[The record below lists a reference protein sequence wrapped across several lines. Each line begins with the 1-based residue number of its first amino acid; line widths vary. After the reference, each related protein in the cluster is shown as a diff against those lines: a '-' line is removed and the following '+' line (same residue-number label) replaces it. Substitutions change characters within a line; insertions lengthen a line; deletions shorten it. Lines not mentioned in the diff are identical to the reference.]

1 MLDSTPNSKTISR
14 RTIAKTAAWA
24 APAIALSAAS
34 PAFATSTE
42 NKVAMILFDEPTY
55 DVPAPGIITITGTL
69 VPITGQK
76 VPADI
81 KFDRTF
87 PGATGWY
94 ASQPV
99 VSGNTFTMTVQAYAN
114 ATPGATLRMSSPN
127 YSAYTPGTTTV
138 NAIGAPVP
146 VASGEI
152 NFDYSL
158 YLLPRGGEVE
168 LSGVLVPADGTSV
181 PADIALVADVASADY
196 VVSEKP
202 VVTGDTFT
210 MKVTNASSTTMP
222 IAVSVQSPNYPSYTA
237 ATTQLS
243 LNAPGFI
250 EAGYGMLPIANTWV
264 ASTSAATAG
273 RDKAVRWF
281 RPAASTPIIV
291 TSGMLGKAW
300 LDLRASLQNQSVF
313 TDNFKTAPF
322 QVPEYSGAFPDNF
335 PNLAVRTEANVVS
348 LTVNGVAQQVG
359 HGIGLRLGGST
370 VSGPG
375 AVGGSARPAVA
386 FWPSHDSSGN
396 ATTNGNVYAFLPA
409 SLPKGSVGRVEIVT
423 TVARPDGAATKIG
436 FVVDYYYK

>member
-1 MLDSTPNSKTISR
+1 MLDSKPNSKTVSR
-14 RTIAKTAAWA
+14 RTVAKTAAWA

-42 NKVAMILFDEPTY
+42 NKVAMILFDEPSY

-81 KFDRTF
+81 EFGRTF

-99 VSGNTFTMTVQAYAN
+99 VSGNTFTMTLQAFAN
-114 ATPGATLRMSSPN
+114 ATPGATLKLSSSN
-127 YSAYTPGTTTV
+127 YPAYTPGTTTV
-138 NAIGAPVP
+138 NPIGAPVP

-152 NFDYSL
+152 NFDHEL
-158 YLLPRGGEVE
+158 YLLPRDGEVE
-168 LSGVLVPADGTSV
+168 ISGVLVPADGTSV
-181 PADIALVADVASADY
+181 PAGIALVADVARADY
-196 VVSEKP
+196 AVSQQP

-210 MKVTNASSTTMP
+210 MKVRNVTSTTMP
-222 IAVSVQSPNYPSYTA
+222 IQLSVQSSNYPSYTA

-243 LNAPGFI
+243 LNAPGVI

-281 RPAASTPIIV
+281 HPAASTPLIV
-291 TSGMLGKAW
+291 TAAMLGKAW
-300 LDLRASLQNQSVF
+300 LDLRVSLQAHSTF

-322 QVPEYSGAFPDNF
+322 KVPAYSGAFPDSF
-335 PNLAVRTEANVVS
+335 PDLAVRTEANVIS

-359 HGIGLRLGGST
+359 HGIGLRLGAST
-370 VSGPG
+370 ISGPG
-375 AVGGSARPAVA
+375 LVGGSAQPLVP
-386 FWPSHDSSGN
+386 FWPSRDSFGN
-396 ATTNGNVYAFLPA
+396 ATTDGNVYAFLPA
-409 SLPKGSVGRVEIVT
+409 SLPKGSVGKVEIVT
-423 TVARPDGAATKIG
+423 TVARPDGAVTKIG
-436 FVVDYYYK
+436 FVVDYWYK